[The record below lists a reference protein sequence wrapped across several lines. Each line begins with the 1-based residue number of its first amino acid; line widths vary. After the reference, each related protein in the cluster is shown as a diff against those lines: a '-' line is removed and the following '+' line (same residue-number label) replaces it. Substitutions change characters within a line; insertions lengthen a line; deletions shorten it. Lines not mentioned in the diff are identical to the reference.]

1 MSVELYIKHHN
12 NILKDAKE
20 SIEEAIMCV
29 KHAKD
34 YRWEESPYP
43 YDAIVGQCEIAI
55 QRINEL
61 CGEEE
66 APEPIEPT
74 FIDLD
79 ERVKE
84 KEEE

>member
-1 MSVELYIKHHN
+1 MSIELTIKHHN
-12 NILKDAKE
+12 NILKDAKD
-20 SIEEAIMCV
+20 SIGEAIRCV

-34 YRWEESPYP
+34 YRWEESFYP
-43 YDAIVGQCEIAI
+43 YDAIIGHCEAVIR
-55 QRINEL
+55 QINEL

-66 APEPIEPT
+66 APEPTEPT

-79 ERVKE
+79 ERIKE

>member
-1 MSVELYIKHHN
+1 MSINTVIRHHN

-20 SIEEAIMCV
+20 SVEEAIRCV

-34 YRWEESPYP
+34 YRWEEGFYP
-43 YDAIVGQCEIAI
+43 YDAIIGECEIVI

-66 APEPIEPT
+66 E
-74 FIDLD
+74 
-79 ERVKE
+79 
-84 KEEE
+84 